1 MLDKAK
7 EDARL
12 ALDEAD
18 KDAQVALYE
27 AKKEAR
33 LARDK
38 ANKDAKLAL
47 DKAKEDLR
55 FANLSLEE
63 CRAEN
68 NALKFR
74 VKKSRS
80 IRNTSGHSA
89 SNSSSKDTSPRCS
102 NCTIKSSPKPV
113 QVPPAYQIFGYFDL
127 GNDMRLISA
136 AQEALVALSSSPTPP
151 SVAVESGSSA
161 VSTGTNM
168 PSNAT
173 NQVTAATT
181 SVAGENRT
189 TLETM
194 ILDRSPTP
202 PLLYL
207 TPSPPSSPTIV

>member
-7 EDARL
+7 EDAL
-12 ALDEAD
+12 VDEAN
-18 KDAQVALYE
+18 KHAQ
-27 AKKEAR
+27 KEAR
-33 LARDK
+33 LQVARDK

-47 DKAKEDLR
+47 DKVKEDLR

-68 NALKFR
+68 NALKF
-74 VKKSRS
+74 
-80 IRNTSGHSA
+80 
-89 SNSSSKDTSPRCS
+89 S

-136 AQEALVALSSSPTPP
+136 AQEALVALSSSSTPP

-161 VSTGTNM
+161 VSTSSNM

-181 SVAGENRT
+181 QW
-189 TLETM
+189 LEKTARPWR
-194 ILDRSPTP
+194 L
-202 PLLYL
+202 
-207 TPSPPSSPTIV
+207 